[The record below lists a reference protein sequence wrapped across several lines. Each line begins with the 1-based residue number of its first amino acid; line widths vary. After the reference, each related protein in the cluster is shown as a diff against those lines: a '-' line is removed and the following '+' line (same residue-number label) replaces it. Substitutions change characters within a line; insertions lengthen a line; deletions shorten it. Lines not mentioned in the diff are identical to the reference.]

1 MVIQVRSVNKEEDG
15 TVNTTTD
22 PVQPGRQNLKPLSST
37 PIIRNPR
44 AYWIA
49 KEFTNKG
56 LPGIFVLFIVVYFG
70 VLVSL

>member
-1 MVIQVRSVNKEEDG
+1 MVIQVRSVNNEGDMTDNMTD
-15 TVNTTTD
+15 TV
-22 PVQPGRQNLKPLSST
+22 QSGRQQVKQLSSR

-44 AYWIA
+44 AYRIA

-56 LPGIFVLFIVVYFG
+56 LPGLFVLFIVVYFA